1 MIAGL
6 TGSVSPVY
14 ATGMSLSRAGVV
26 AGLDMTTEAALT
38 KLAYLLALPGSTP
51 DSVAKNMSIALRG
64 ELTESSQPI
73 FRHPDS
79 TLPERVQTLTVLGY
93 AIAQGDIGRVQ
104 EVIQTEHHWLLN
116 DADYSGNTPV
126 VSFMLT
132 PIRKCLTNLQ
142 HLAATSPSI
151 SILRFLLL
159 QGGSVHIRNQNNR
172 TPLFLA
178 ANAGLSEHVL
188 LLRKSGAH
196 LHSDERPAA
205 ELLAQR
211 RPGVWGLAGIDLN
224 QISERESQG
233 VGGGGGL
240 SNGGKVSSSG
250 MAGSA
255 P

>member
-1 MIAGL
+1 M
-6 TGSVSPVY
+6 T
-14 ATGMSLSRAGVV
+14 LSRAGVI

-38 KLAYLLALPGSTP
+38 KLAYLLALPEATQE
-51 DSVAKNMSIALRG
+51 SVTKNMSISIRG
-64 ELTESSQPI
+64 ELTESSQPV

-79 TLPERVQTLTVLGY
+79 SLPERVQKLTVLGY
-93 AIAQGDIGRVQ
+93 AIAHGDLGRVQ
-104 EVIQTEHHWLLN
+104 EIIKAEHHWLLN
-116 DADYSGNTPV
+116 DADYSGNTPI
-126 VSFMLT
+126 VSFRPILSDIKLT
-132 PIRKCLTNLQ
+132 SK
-142 HLAATSPSI
+142 HLGATSPSI

-159 QGGSVHIRNQNNR
+159 QGGSVHLRNQNGR

-211 RPGVWGLAGIDLN
+211 KPGVWGLAGIGLS
-224 QISERESQG
+224 QIGEA
-233 VGGGGGL
+233 VGGDSFRNRNEQL
-240 SNGGKVSSSG
+240 NGTI
-250 MAGSA
+250 AGSA